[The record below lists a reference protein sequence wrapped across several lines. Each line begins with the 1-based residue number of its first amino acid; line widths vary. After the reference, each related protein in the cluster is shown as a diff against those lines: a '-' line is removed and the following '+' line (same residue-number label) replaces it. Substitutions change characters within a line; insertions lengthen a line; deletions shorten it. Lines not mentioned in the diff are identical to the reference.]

1 MSARMDEGGEV
12 GVRRAL
18 HLRGGSSGRARCA
31 GCCCARACTVCLA
44 PAAHFPV
51 RRGAS
56 GVGCVFRLC
65 KGCARRDKV
74 QEQLRWH
81 GLAVDSIGE
90 HGKPLRSRGSSAR
103 RSSAPP
109 TASPGERAACTH
121 D

>member
-1 MSARMDEGGEV
+1 MADGQPRSASD
-12 GVRRAL
+12 AL
-18 HLRGGSSGRARCA
+18 HLRGGSSGRAA
-31 GCCCARACTVCLA
+31 GFRGLLRARACTVCLA

-90 HGKPLRSRGSSAR
+90 HGKPLFARQFCTPLFGSTDGFA
-103 RSSAPP
+103 
-109 TASPGERAACTH
+109 G
-121 D
+121 